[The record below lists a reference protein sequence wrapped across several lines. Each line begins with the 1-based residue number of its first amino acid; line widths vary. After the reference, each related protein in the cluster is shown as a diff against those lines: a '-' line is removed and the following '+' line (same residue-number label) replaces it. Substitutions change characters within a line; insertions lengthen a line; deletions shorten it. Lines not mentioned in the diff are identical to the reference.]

1 MDQGTHGCVSVCVC
15 VCVPVCVCMLSHV
28 RLCTCRLW
36 MRSVCIRT
44 CIHAC
49 MHACT
54 QISIHRKTLSITNKQ
69 TYVHTGRLVTLEHLH
84 TYYVYETHI
93 FVIYLCVYMFISTQ
107 PTGGAQNQKDTIH
120 VDLLLGSQHVLQL
133 MLGLHC
139 FLGGTSDS
147 FTLS

>member
-1 MDQGTHGCVSVCVC
+1 MAVSLCVC
-15 VCVPVCVCMLSHV
+15 VCVRACMCVHAQP
-28 RLCTCRLW
+28 
-36 MRSVCIRT
+36 RSSVHMSYMDEKCLHTYMHTR
-44 CIHAC
+44 

-84 TYYVYETHI
+84 SYYVYETHI